1 MQPDP
6 AAHRSL
12 CLTPEEIEEITQK
25 RRYSAQRRALRA
37 LGLDLKPRADGSILL
52 DRSIYEAWLRGGRN
66 NGESQG
72 KTVPKW
78 DRINGSYEAKS
89 GKRRP
94 PKALEA

>member
-1 MQPDP
+1 MLSD
-6 AAHRSL
+6 AAVHGGL
-12 CLTPEEIEEITQK
+12 CLTPKEIEEITHK
-25 RRYSAQRRALRA
+25 KRYSAQQRVLRTM
-37 LGLDLKPRADGSILL
+37 GIDSRPRPDGTIFV